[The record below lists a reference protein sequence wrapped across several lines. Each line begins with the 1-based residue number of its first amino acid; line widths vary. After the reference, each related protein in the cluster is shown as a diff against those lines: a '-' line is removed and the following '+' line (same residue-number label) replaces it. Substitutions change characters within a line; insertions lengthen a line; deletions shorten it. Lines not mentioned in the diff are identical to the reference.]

1 MKIYEIDTEIIDK
14 KENSLKK
21 YICFI
26 KEYFTLISV
35 CLISVL
41 LIIDYFI
48 FTDVLHLNQGYFF
61 NNLLGVVA
69 REQPLLLIFIFLP
82 ILLIILLFII
92 LYKLQFNYLNKLF
105 NENYRNSYKIF
116 NKNKIKVSFFGT
128 LIILFVIMN
137 KII

>member
-61 NNLLGVVA
+61 NNLLTI
-69 REQPLLLIFIFLP
+69 IF
-82 ILLIILLFII
+82 
-92 LYKLQFNYLNKLF
+92 K
-105 NENYRNSYKIF
+105 
-116 NKNKIKVSFFGT
+116 
-128 LIILFVIMN
+128 
-137 KII
+137 